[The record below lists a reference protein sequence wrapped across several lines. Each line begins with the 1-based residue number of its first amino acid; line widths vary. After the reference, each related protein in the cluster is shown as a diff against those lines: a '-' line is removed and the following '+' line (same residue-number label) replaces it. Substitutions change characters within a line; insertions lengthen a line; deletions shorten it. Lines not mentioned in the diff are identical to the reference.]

1 MGTYVARRL
10 LWLPFILLI
19 VTFITFVLGRYGPG
33 DPVEVLMGQH
43 SNPETV
49 QRIREQRGLNDNIM
63 VQYGRYV
70 RQVFPVKLKSST
82 PFIRL
87 GSDFGESFKYRGR
100 SVGELLKNR
109 MRVSVQLNVAAMII
123 WVGLGIPIG
132 LFAAMKQGTAWDT
145 GAVMATLVGQSIPIF
160 LTAPV
165 LLLVFALKLDI
176 LPTHGWGEGWVG
188 GFFNTRIVLPAVA
201 VGIPGIAIMARLTRA
216 STLEVMGQD
225 YIRTARAKGLSE
237 GVVQRR
243 HVLRNSLIPVV
254 TTVGFMLAGLAFTS
268 FIVERFFGIPGVGNL
283 FIEAIFSRD
292 YPIINAVV
300 IIGTIFF
307 VGANLLVDLIYPY
320 LDPRIRL
327 GGGEVA

>member
-1 MGTYVARRL
+1 VGTYVARRI
-10 LWLPFILLI
+10 LWLPIILLI

-70 RQVFPVKLKSST
+70 RDVFPVKPKSSV
-82 PFIRL
+82 PFIRF

-145 GAVMATLVGQSIPIF
+145 GAVMATLAGQSIPIF

-237 GVVQRR
+237 AVVQRR

-283 FIEAIFSRD
+283 FIEAIFARD